1 MARVS
6 WIFTSKPYYSP
17 EADVNKVLA
26 NNPVEFT
33 LLEGQ
38 PEFAEYKGNNLDDKV
53 VYRKKYGDPRLV
65 QYHKIQLAYSQMKKA
80 GVDVINTYMRF
91 FGQNIYLKLW
101 QFDARYDSI
110 VSDTNGAVECWP
122 KGDDTY
128 YKYFAPYRN
137 LATDEATNTKVWLN
151 GLALDTGFTIDY
163 EEGSVTFDD
172 ERDPEDKVMMNF
184 VWNPKVTILNFD
196 PRPIPGQKFGE
207 QRFTPVVILKE
218 V

>member
-1 MARVS
+1 MAKVS

-17 EADVNKVLA
+17 EANVNKVLA

-65 QYHKIQLAYSQMKKA
+65 QYHKIQLSYSKMEKA

-91 FGQNIYLKLW
+91 FGQNIFLKLW
-101 QFDARYDSI
+101 QFDARYDS
-110 VSDTNGAVECWP
+110 VATTEKGAVECWP
-122 KGDDTY
+122 KGDGTY

-137 LATDEATNTKVWLN
+137 LASDEASETKVCKN
-151 GLALDTGFTIDY
+151 GLVQATGYTIDY
-163 EEGSVTFDD
+163 DEGSITFSDQLD
-172 ERDPEDKVMMNF
+172 ATDKVTMHF
-184 VWNPKVTILNFD
+184 VWQPKVTILNFD
-196 PRPIPGQKFGE
+196 PRPIPGQKYGE
-207 QRFTPVVILKE
+207 PKFTPVVILKE

>member
-1 MARVS
+1 MAKVS

-17 EADVNKVLA
+17 AANVNKILDR
-26 NNPVEFT
+26 NPVEFT

-38 PEFAEYKGNNLDDKV
+38 PEFAEYKGNNLTDKV

-65 QYHKIQLAYSQMKKA
+65 QYHKLQLSYSQLAKA

-101 QFDARYDSI
+101 QFDSAPT
-110 VSDTNGAVECWP
+110 VATAAECWP
-122 KGDDTY
+122 RGDATY

-137 LATDEATNTKVWLN
+137 LASDEAESTKVYVN
-151 GLALDTGFTIDY
+151 GLELSTGFTIDY
-163 EEGSVTFDD
+163 VEGSITFADQ
-172 ERDPEDKVMMNF
+172 RDPVDKVAMSF

-196 PRPIPGQKFGE
+196 PRPIPGQKHGE
-207 QRFTPVVILKE
+207 PRFTPVVILKE